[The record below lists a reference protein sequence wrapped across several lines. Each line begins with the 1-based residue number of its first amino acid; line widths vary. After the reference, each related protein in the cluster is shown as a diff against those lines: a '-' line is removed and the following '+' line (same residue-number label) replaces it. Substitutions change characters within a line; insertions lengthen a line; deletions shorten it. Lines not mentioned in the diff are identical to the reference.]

1 MTKVNIKKLLILT
14 LNITFYC
21 FLDLKSL
28 PILLLMILVS
38 HFCINR
44 NQKSEKNIWLILNIS
59 LITLTWIFY
68 KSIINYSP
76 IGMSFYSF
84 KIISTIVD
92 CFKNKQR
99 YSLFDYS
106 IYVTYF
112 PQILSGP
119 ISRSEDIISQLDNS
133 FTFKKDNIK
142 KGILLI
148 ISGLFLKMVIA
159 NRASIYVNNVFGDY
173 LNKPALALWLA
184 AFLYTIQIYTD
195 FAGYSNISIGISN
208 IIGIDCRKNFDRPY
222 FSKSVK
228 EFWNRWHIS
237 LSTWLRDYIYI
248 PLGGNRKGKIRKYIN
263 IMITF
268 LISGFW
274 HGNGSGYIFWGAY
287 HGALTNV
294 NPRKSNKKINNLFYV
309 IITFILVMFGCI
321 FFRLENITTAF
332 EYIKLMFINIKIN
345 FNSIVQTIL
354 PFTSDNSSISMF
366 IILFIFI
373 ISELIFELIYK
384 DDNSNKM
391 FRYAFYIIAIVLF
404 GIFKNSGFIYM
415 NY

>member
-1 MTKVNIKKLLILT
+1 MTKLNIKKVLLLLI
-14 LNITFYC
+14 NIGFYC

-28 PILLLMILVS
+28 PILFLMILFS
-38 HFCINR
+38 HLCIYQN
-44 NQKSEKNIWLILNIS
+44 EKYKNNLWLTGGIIG
-59 LITLTWIFY
+59 IVVTWIYY
-68 KSIINYSP
+68 KSIINYLP

-84 KIISTIVD
+84 KILSTMVD
-92 CFKNKQR
+92 CFKKKQK

-119 ISRSEDIISQLDNS
+119 ISRSDDIISQLDNS
-133 FTFKKDNIK
+133 FTYNKGSIK

-159 NRASIYVNNVFGDY
+159 NRAGIYVNNVFGDF
-173 LNKPALALWLA
+173 NSKPSLALWLA

-208 IIGIDCRKNFDRPY
+208 MIGIDCKKNFDRPY
-222 FSKSVK
+222 FSKSIK

-263 IMITF
+263 VMITF
-268 LISGFW
+268 IVSGFW
-274 HGNGSGYIFWGAY
+274 HGNGTGYIFWGAY
-287 HGALTNV
+287 HGVLSNV
-294 NPRKSNKKINNLFYV
+294 NPKKSNKKLINLLYV
-309 IITFILVMFGCI
+309 FITFILVMFGWI
-321 FFRLENITTAF
+321 FFRLENVIDGF
-332 EYIKLMFINIKIN
+332 EYIKAMFTNIKLS
-345 FNSIVQTIL
+345 FDSIIQTIL
-354 PFTSDNSSISMF
+354 PFTGDNSSISMF
-366 IILFIFI
+366 LILFVFI
-373 ISELIFELIYK
+373 IFELLFELKYEN
-384 DDNSNKM
+384 DHSNKM
-391 FRYAFYIIAIVLF
+391 FRYAFYGVAIILF
-404 GIFKNSGFIYM
+404 GIFQSSSFIYM